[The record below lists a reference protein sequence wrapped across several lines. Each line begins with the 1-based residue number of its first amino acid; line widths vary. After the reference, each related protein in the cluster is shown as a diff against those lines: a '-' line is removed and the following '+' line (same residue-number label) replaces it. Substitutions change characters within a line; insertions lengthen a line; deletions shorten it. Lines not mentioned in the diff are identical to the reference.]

1 MYWYN
6 LMVNGEFWKSIKSQ
20 VPINKD
26 DILEFDK
33 QYIVIKRIFHT
44 NPNSK
49 GELYCNLY
57 IKLYI

>member
-6 LMVNGEFWKSIKSQ
+6 LMVNDKFSKSIKSK

-33 QYIVIKRIFHT
+33 QYIVIKRIF
-44 NPNSK
+44 
-49 GELYCNLY
+49 
-57 IKLYI
+57 